1 MKHYKTQ
8 QAFVCSVPVFPISGE
23 LLARDM
29 NNCQNKSDYEV
40 FQSSERILNLIVKR
54 DQKRAWMAGKTNDRF
69 AYVAR

>member
-40 FQSSERILNLIVKR
+40 FQSRDRENPKPHRKKR
-54 DQKRAWMAGKTNDRF
+54 SKTCMDGWKNK
-69 AYVAR
+69 